1 MYGTISKANL
11 SDTTGTESWDDTE
24 KLIYSEE
31 VRSLN
36 SVDTGKYTMATKSM
50 NFSPP
55 EGVDVNKEFIIR
67 LAKYSTVNDGQTW
80 LLDTLPRYD

>member
-1 MYGTISKANL
+1 MLNL

-36 SVDTGKYTMATKSM
+36 SVDTGKYTMAT
-50 NFSPP
+50 ND
-55 EGVDVNKEFIIR
+55 EGGDNKEFTTDS
-67 LAKYSTVNDGQTW
+67 AKNSTVNDGQTW
-80 LLDTLPRYD
+80 PLDKL

>member
-1 MYGTISKANL
+1 MLNL

-36 SVDTGKYTMATKSM
+36 SVDTGKYTMAT
-50 NFSPP
+50 ND
-55 EGVDVNKEFIIR
+55 EGGDSKEFIIR

-80 LLDTLPRYD
+80 PLDTLPSYE